1 MLTKREGGEA
11 KEMKRDMNT
20 LLYIAI
26 LFHSVQYS
34 TVQYIISCTTL
45 YHARHYIIS
54 CRVPQHTSAW
64 KGVGRKVGKFS
75 DNV

>member
-1 MLTKREGGEA
+1 
-11 KEMKRDMNT
+11 MNT
-20 LLYIAI
+20 LFIYIAI
-26 LFHSVQYS
+26 LFHSVH
-34 TVQYIISCTTL
+34 YIISCTTL

-54 CRVPQHTSAW
+54 CRVPQHASAW